1 MCVCVC
7 VCMCVYVCVCVCVCV
22 LCSGCTDA
30 FAQHIHMHQGVNQH
44 EGMFMYS
51 ALNIVWAKRD
61 SSLCN
66 WYTSHIAE

>member
-1 MCVCVC
+1 MCVCVY
-7 VCMCVYVCVCVCVCV
+7 VCVYVCVCVCV

-51 ALNIVWAKRD
+51 VCAKYCMGKERLK
-61 SSLCN
+61 SLQLVHKPH
-66 WYTSHIAE
+66 S